1 MTGPATPGSP
11 RGAVPGAENLKL
23 ILGHSNMDLDSLGSI
38 ALARILYPDHR
49 GVASSIVHPAARG
62 VHMMYRDHLDLLPAN
77 GLEGAAPDSIV
88 VVDTRSRDRVKEY
101 LDRLASLP
109 TSVTVYDH
117 HPADGSDIP
126 GAEVREGRVGANTT
140 LLGTEVMRRGLAVCS
155 QDATIALTGI
165 YADTGNF
172 TYESVTEEDFRVA
185 GFLVSRGASVE
196 LARGFLRTLKEEYQI
211 SLVHEVL
218 NHLTLR
224 TIKGTR
230 VVLCR
235 LELERQVAGLAA
247 VVEKV
252 FDLESPD
259 ALIALFSFR
268 KEGDTLI
275 VARSRAHGPNLPA
288 LLQPFGAAGHRH
300 AVSALRRG
308 DGGTDVMDRLVERL
322 ESALVPGVT
331 AADIMSPDVCT
342 AREEWSLFETSLFLE
357 REERT
362 GAPVLDAQGR
372 LSGVVTL
379 RDIMKGRKAGQMKA
393 PVRSYMSHKPV
404 TGLRSTTLREIESL
418 FFRHNIGHLP
428 ILDDGRLVGLVTR
441 SDYLRAAGTSEG

>member
-1 MTGPATPGSP
+1 MTDPAAPGLP
-11 RGAVPGAENLKL
+11 QGAVPGASNRKL

-38 ALARILYPDHR
+38 ALARVLYPDHQ
-49 GVASSIVHPAARG
+49 GVTSNVVHPAARG
-62 VHMMYRDHLDLLPAN
+62 LHAMYRDHLDLLSAHE
-77 GLEGAAPDSIV
+77 LQGAAAASIV
-88 VVDTRSRDRVKEY
+88 VVDTRSRDRVKEF

-109 TSVTVYDH
+109 DRVTVYDH
-117 HPADGSDIP
+117 HPAEGSDIP

-140 LLGTEVMRRGLAVCS
+140 LLGTEVMRAGLAMGVE
-155 QDATIALTGI
+155 DATIALTGI

-196 LARGFLRTLKEEYQI
+196 LTRGFLRTLKEEYQI

-218 NHLTLR
+218 NNLVPR
-224 TIKGTR
+224 TIRGTR

-259 ALIALFSFR
+259 ALVALFSFR
-268 KEGDTLI
+268 KEGDTLV
-275 VARSRAHGPNLPA
+275 VARSRAHGPDLPD

-300 AVSALRRG
+300 AVSALRKG
-308 DGGTDVMDRLVERL
+308 DGGIDTMDRLVDRL

-331 AADIMSPDVCT
+331 AADIMSGDPCT
-342 AREEWSLFETSLFLE
+342 AREEWSLLETSVFLE
-357 REERT
+357 REDHT
-362 GAPVLDAQGR
+362 GAPVLDAQGK
-372 LSGVVTL
+372 LSGIVTL

-393 PVRSYMSHKPV
+393 PVRSYMSHRPV
-404 TGLRSTTLREIESL
+404 TGSPSTTLREIESL

-428 ILDDGRLVGLVTR
+428 ILDGGRLVGLVTR
-441 SDYLRAAGTSEG
+441 ADYLRAAGRPEG